1 MVDICT
7 AAVLFLQL
15 CSVSNGDQGGSDLL
29 PMIDFVGF
37 RFPLPR
43 IPLTRQIK
51 STTDCPQSCVG
62 SVGTDKP
69 DGPWDS
75 EMMTCDKAA
84 WLSTVDDQERGS
96 REDCSVFPVFTLS
109 YVVARHGPGLRDC
122 STDHLT
128 AVVELRGPGP
138 MFVKFSTA
146 ASNKR
151 GDRVADRGIMV
162 EPGLASR
169 EEKASIIACQR
180 IRVDGWITRCPI
192 S

>member
-1 MVDICT
+1 M
-7 AAVLFLQL
+7 LFLQL
-15 CSVSNGDQGGSDLL
+15 SIVSDGDQGGSDLFT
-29 PMIDFVGF
+29 MIDFVGF
-37 RFPLPR
+37 RLSFPR
-43 IPLTRQIK
+43 IPLTRQVK

-75 EMMTCDKAA
+75 EMMTCDK
-84 WLSTVDDQERGS
+84 LRGSPHVDDKGRGS
-96 REDCSVFPVFTLS
+96 REDCSVFPVFTMS
-109 YVVARHGPGLRDC
+109 YVAVRHDPGLRDC

-128 AVVELRGPGP
+128 AVVELRCPGP
-138 MFVKFSTA
+138 MSVELSTA

-151 GDRVADRGIMV
+151 GDRVADRGIVV

-180 IRVDGWITRCPI
+180 IRVDGWIARCPI